1 MRLQN
6 MLEIDIIKE
15 VESDYDEFLSPIST
29 IQRQKQKIENYKF
42 LMESLRQPAD

>member
-42 LMESLRQPAD
+42 LRQPAD